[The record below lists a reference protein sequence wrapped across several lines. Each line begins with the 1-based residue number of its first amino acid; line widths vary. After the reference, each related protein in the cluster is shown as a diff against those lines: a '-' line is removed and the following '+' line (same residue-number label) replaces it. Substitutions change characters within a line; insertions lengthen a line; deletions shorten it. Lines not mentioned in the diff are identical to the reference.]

1 MNESPRDAAW
11 QRIEAALTRL
21 DAAARHRSDA
31 ATLELRLHDE
41 QERHQALRGALRET
55 LGRLD
60 ALIATHSS
68 HSGPKAGIDPA

>member
-1 MNESPRDAAW
+1 MNDSPREAAW

-21 DAAARHRSDA
+21 DAAARNRSDA
-31 ATLELRLHDE
+31 ATLELQLHQE

-60 ALIATHSS
+60 ALIVAHTPSD
-68 HSGPKAGIDPA
+68 GNAPA

>member
-1 MNESPRDAAW
+1 MNESPREAAW

-21 DAAARHRSDA
+21 DAAARDRRDA
-31 ATLELRLHDE
+31 ATLELRLHEE

-60 ALIATHSS
+60 ALIVS
-68 HSGPKAGIDPA
+68 HTSDGGAGTA